1 MSAIWVEAMRVAT
14 FTVALFSALGAQ
26 AADTVIVGTVGSAS
40 TNQWPLQIGIEK
52 GFFAAEGLAIDLIYA
67 QSNTGVVQQLAAGSI
82 NVSVATGL
90 VDPIRAIDKGAPIAI
105 ARIEGQAPP

>member
-52 GFFAAEGLAIDLIYA
+52 GFFAGKVVEGEKPVDHRSADFRFHFRIGKNCFDLG
-67 QSNTGVVQQLAAGSI
+67 SKHDGVPRLRVIQ
-82 NVSVATGL
+82 GL
-90 VDPIRAIDKGAPIAI
+90 NSDAI
-105 ARIEGQAPP
+105 AGEKE